1 MPQVKRYG
9 GSGSYTLGKSLRP
22 RTALSTFSSP
32 WTQWELKALS
42 TFWDLAQNNC
52 FQMGLQYLILVL
64 KQLQSSVRREGWH
77 YYEKKKKKRIRD
89 FVLPQQRAWTIAL
102 WFRKKAQS
110 TSELDTADL
119 RWICMFTLVYA
130 WEAGGK
136 ESLLKSPHLQQNCSA
151 ERFGI
156 SSLHLTALLWAHT
169 QRWRCFWSKP
179 ADPVKL

>member
-22 RTALSTFSSP
+22 CTALSTFSSS
-32 WTQWELKALS
+32 WMQWELKALS

-77 YYEKKKKKRIRD
+77 CYEKKIRD

-110 TSELDTADL
+110 TSELDSADL
-119 RWICMFTLVYA
+119 RWICVFTFKLCLRSW
-130 WEAGGK
+130 WERISFK
-136 ESLLKSPHLQQNCSA
+136 ITTTPSTELLCRMIWDFL
-151 ERFGI
+151 I
-156 SSLHLTALLWAHT
+156 HLTVLLWAHT
-169 QRWRCFWSKP
+169 QRWRCFWNKP
-179 ADPVKL
+179 AGLVKL